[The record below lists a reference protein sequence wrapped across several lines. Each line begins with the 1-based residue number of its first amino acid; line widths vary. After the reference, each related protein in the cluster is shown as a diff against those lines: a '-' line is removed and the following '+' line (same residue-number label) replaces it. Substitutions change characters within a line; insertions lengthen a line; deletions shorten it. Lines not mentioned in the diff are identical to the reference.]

1 MRPVVH
7 RRSQLA
13 CACCVCVCVCVRVAG
28 GFAWAGGS
36 PAQPLPGSPTASAH
50 PIFILKYGTVHTARN
65 PSSFIAGALLQPCI
79 PARGGVMGN
88 GHKRPITASGVY
100 EQQVQGKPEARGS

>member
-1 MRPVVH
+1 MQPVVH

-65 PSSFIAGALLQPCI
+65 PEADGIRNGAHPGKTNPANHSRKHRRPAQKVAGGRQTGDVAAPDD
-79 PARGGVMGN
+79 
-88 GHKRPITASGVY
+88 
-100 EQQVQGKPEARGS
+100 